1 MSAIN
6 VNSIT
11 GRTGGHGPVLTGVTT
26 ISGDLHV
33 GSGISVTGISTIS
46 NVVVGGAT
54 TELVVTGDARVTG
67 ILTVG
72 TSSLTLNGTDGTIS
86 GISTINGISY
96 PSTGALSN
104 RNLIINGA
112 MTVAQRGTS
121 ATSVTGNVYQCDR
134 FLFGASNLGTWTL
147 EQSGDA
153 PVGFSSSF
161 KVTCTTAD
169 ASPDAGDF
177 CLLIYRGE
185 ARDFQLL
192 NYGTSNAE
200 SVVISFYVKSN
211 KTGSASFG
219 LRQPDSATTRQFT
232 KAFTINAADTWEY
245 KTIVIPGDT
254 SGQIDNDSYAGVILD
269 WWLNSGSTYTGGTHA
284 TTWETLDQTNRNAS
298 NLGLGGAISDYFQIT
313 GVQME
318 LGSQATPFEHRL
330 FSDELRRCQRYFCK
344 SSSYH
349 VVAQDG
355 DTYSDIGKFYTGTF
369 NAYNST
375 AGYTHTI
382 TFPVSMRDQPDTFT
396 VIPTNLAGSAG
407 QMTIYDRGSLTWKAA
422 SVLANSGTTDG
433 VGLTLTTTGSW
444 ATGGNLTYYA
454 WTAEAEI

>member
-11 GRTGGHGPVLTGVTT
+11 GRTGEHGPVLTGVTT
-26 ISGDLHV
+26 ISTGV
-33 GSGISVTGISTIS
+33 GTAHIGIGST
-46 NVVVGGAT
+46 AL
-54 TELVVTGDARVTG
+54 LVEGDARITG

-86 GISTINGISY
+86 GINTINGISY

-121 ATSVTGNVYQCDR
+121 ATSVTSNIRRCDR
-134 FLFGASNLGTWTL
+134 FLFAVSNLGTWTV

-153 PVGFSSSF
+153 PVGFSSSL
-161 KVTCTTAD
+161 KATCTTAD
-169 ASPDAGDF
+169 ASPAADDY
-177 CLLIYRGE
+177 CLISYRGE

-200 SVVISFYVKSN
+200 QMVIGFYVKSN
-211 KTGSASFG
+211 KTGSASFN
-219 LRQPDSATTRQFT
+219 LRQQDSPNVRQFT

-254 SGQIDNDSYAGVILD
+254 SGQINNDNGAGVILD
-269 WWLNSGSTYTGGTHA
+269 WWLNSGSTYSGGTHA
-284 TTWETLDQTNRNAS
+284 TTWEDADQTSRNAS
-298 NLGLGGAISDYFQIT
+298 NLGVGGATSDYFQLT

-318 LGSQATPFEHRL
+318 LGSQVTPFEHRP

-349 VVAQDG
+349 VVAEDG
-355 DTYSDIGKFYTGTF
+355 DAYNDIGKFITGIF
-369 NAYNST
+369 NAHSNSQ
-375 AGYTHTI
+375 GYVPTI
-382 TFPVSMRDQPDTFT
+382 SFPVSMRDQPSTFT
-396 VIPTNLAGSAG
+396 VIPTDLAGTAG
-407 QMTIYDRGSLTWKAA
+407 QMSVYDGQANAWEAA
-422 SVLANSGTTDG
+422 TVSSVVGTSEG
-433 VGLTLTTTGSW
+433 VGLTLNGAWTEG
-444 ATGGNLTYYA
+444 GGNLTFYA

>member
-11 GRTGGHGPVLTGVTT
+11 GRTGEHGPVLTGVTT

-33 GSGISVTGISTIS
+33 GSGISVTGVSTIS

-96 PSTGALSN
+96 PSTGTLSN
-104 RNLIINGA
+104 RNLMINGA

-121 ATSVTGNVYQCDR
+121 ATSVTGSIRVCDR
-134 FLFGASNLGTWTL
+134 FLFGASSLGTWTI
-147 EQSGDA
+147 EQSADA
-153 PVGFSSSF
+153 PVGFSSSL
-161 KVTCTTAD
+161 KATCTTAD
-169 ASPDAGDF
+169 ASPAAGDYA
-177 CLLIYRGE
+177 LIIYRGE

-200 SVVISFYVKSN
+200 QVVISFYVKSN

-219 LRQPDSATTRQFT
+219 LRQNDEPNNHQFT

-245 KTIVIPGDT
+245 KTITIPGDT
-254 SGQIDNDSYAGVILD
+254 AGQIDNDNGSGLIFD
-269 WWLNSGSTYTGGTHA
+269 WWLNSGSNYTGGTHA
-284 TTWETLDQTNRNAS
+284 TTWEDLDHTSRNAS
-298 NLGLGGAISDYFQIT
+298 NLGVGGATSDYFQLT

-318 LGSQATPFEHRL
+318 LGTQATPFEHRP

-349 VVAQDG
+349 IVAEAG
-355 DTYSDIGKFYTGTF
+355 DSYTIPGAFYTGTF
-369 NAYNST
+369 NAYSNT
-375 AGYTHTI
+375 GGYVPTI
-382 TFPVSMRDQPDTFT
+382 TFPVTMRDQPATFT

-407 QMTIYDRGSLTWKAA
+407 EMTVYDGAA
-422 SVLANSGTTDG
+422 NAWEAATVAANSGTTEG
-433 VGLTLTTTGSW
+433 VGLSLTGNWTEGGS
-444 ATGGNLTYYA
+444 NLTYYA
-454 WTAEAEI
+454 WTAESEI